1 MGVPYY
7 SKFNM
12 IDNCFRGIKNILYKN
27 LFISITEVEEKTR
40 QIIADEGFISSYKNY
55 FKETLLNYL
64 DFWNNYKLFNLN
76 I

>member
-1 MGVPYY
+1 
-7 SKFNM
+7 M